1 MERKTMSSWSWVP
14 SLYFAEG
21 LPYVIVMTLSVIM
34 YKDLGISNDNIAFY
48 TSWLY
53 LPWVIKPFWSPLVEL
68 VKTKRWWI
76 VTMQLV
82 MGVAMAGVAFTL
94 PTSFSFQATI
104 AFLWVMAFSSATH
117 DISADGFYMLAQN
130 EENQAAFV
138 GVRNIF
144 YRVAMVVGQGILV
157 MIAGLLSNVYGA
169 VHAWSII
176 FYISTGLIVL
186 LGIYHWKMLPDPE
199 SNVHKKMVGDDLINI
214 FKTFFTK
221 KRIVLYIGFIL
232 LYRLGESQLCKIAS
246 PFLLDSPE
254 AGGLNI
260 SVEQVGFVY
269 GTVGV
274 IALLLGGLLGGYV
287 ISKYGLKKC
296 LLPMMLAL
304 NLPDLVY
311 VYMAYTQPD
320 NLLLIN
326 VFVAIEQFGYG
337 FGFTAFT
344 MFLIYVSQGE
354 YKTAHYS
361 ICTGLMSLGMML
373 PGMFAGKIQEALGY
387 GNFFAF
393 VCLCTIP
400 AFVLVPFLKI
410 PISFGA
416 NVPDLKRLEDE
427 E

>member
-144 YRVAMVVGQGILV
+144 YRVAMVVGQGIL
-157 MIAGLLSNVYGA
+157 IT
-169 VHAWSII
+169 
-176 FYISTGLIVL
+176 FLIVPSTN
-186 LGIYHWKMLPDPE
+186 G
-199 SNVHKKMVGDDLINI
+199 
-214 FKTFFTK
+214 
-221 KRIVLYIGFIL
+221 
-232 LYRLGESQLCKIAS
+232 
-246 PFLLDSPE
+246 
-254 AGGLNI
+254 
-260 SVEQVGFVY
+260 
-269 GTVGV
+269 
-274 IALLLGGLLGGYV
+274 
-287 ISKYGLKKC
+287 
-296 LLPMMLAL
+296 
-304 NLPDLVY
+304 
-311 VYMAYTQPD
+311 
-320 NLLLIN
+320 
-326 VFVAIEQFGYG
+326 
-337 FGFTAFT
+337 
-344 MFLIYVSQGE
+344 FLI
-354 YKTAHYS
+354 
-361 ICTGLMSLGMML
+361 
-373 PGMFAGKIQEALGY
+373 
-387 GNFFAF
+387 
-393 VCLCTIP
+393 
-400 AFVLVPFLKI
+400 
-410 PISFGA
+410 
-416 NVPDLKRLEDE
+416 
-427 E
+427 